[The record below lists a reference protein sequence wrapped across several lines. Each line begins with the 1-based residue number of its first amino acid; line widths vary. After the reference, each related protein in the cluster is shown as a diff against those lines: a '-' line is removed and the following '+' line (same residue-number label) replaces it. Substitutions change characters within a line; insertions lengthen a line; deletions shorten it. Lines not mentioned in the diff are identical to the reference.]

1 MVTFVRLITL
11 VRMRKFIITIL
22 LVVVGL
28 GIRAQSVGVVFS
40 GGGAKGL
47 YHIGILKA
55 LEENNIPID
64 YVAGTSM
71 GSIVAGLY
79 AIGYTPQQMNDLF
92 VSDLVKVWM
101 SGKIEPK
108 YAFF

>member
-71 GSIVAGLY
+71 G
-79 AIGYTPQQMNDLF
+79 
-92 VSDLVKVWM
+92 
-101 SGKIEPK
+101 
-108 YAFF
+108 